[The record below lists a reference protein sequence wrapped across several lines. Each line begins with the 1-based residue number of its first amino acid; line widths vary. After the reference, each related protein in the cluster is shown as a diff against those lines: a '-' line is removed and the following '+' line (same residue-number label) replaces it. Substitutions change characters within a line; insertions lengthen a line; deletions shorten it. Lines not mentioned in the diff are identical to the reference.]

1 MRILMLAW
9 EFPPKVVGGLAR
21 HVDELSVALVK
32 AGHDVHVVTANAE
45 NAPEFEVYKGIKV
58 YRVKSY
64 RTKHLNFIDEILQLN
79 LGLLEHAI
87 KILRTEQIDFIHA
100 HDWLVAHAAITL
112 KRSFGTPIITTI
124 HATEYGR
131 WSGIHNELQNYIHST
146 EWHLNYES
154 IGTIVCSQYMKNELQ
169 TIFGLPSDK
178 MFVLPNG
185 VEAEK
190 FDIDFD
196 QWNFRRNFANDNE
209 KLVMSVGRMV
219 PEKGFQVL
227 TDAALRVMQ
236 NYNDVRFV
244 IAGKGNMLDSLRAR
258 AERLGVSDRVN
269 FWGFMSD
276 EDLNKLFIVSD
287 VAVFPSLYEPFG
299 ITAIEGMAA
308 GTPIVVSEA
317 GGLGEIVDHG
327 YTGIKTYT
335 GNSDSL
341 AWGIL
346 ELLYNP
352 DYANTIRKNAYNKV
366 LTVFNWDKIAADTT
380 RVYEH
385 LLSSQ

>member
-21 HVDELSVALVK
+21 HVDELSVALVR
-32 AGHDVHVVTANAE
+32 AGHDVHVITASAE
-45 NAPEFEVYKGIKV
+45 NAPSFEVYKGIKV
-58 YRVKSY
+58 YRVNSQ
-64 RTKHLNFIDEILQLN
+64 RTKHINFIDEIYNLN
-79 LGLLEHAI
+79 FGLLEHGI
-87 KILRTEQIDFIHA
+87 DILRKEKFDFIHA
-100 HDWLVAHAAITL
+100 HDWLVANAAITL
-112 KRSFGTPIITTI
+112 KRAFGTPIITTI
-124 HATEYGR
+124 HATEWGR
-131 WSGIHNELQNYIHST
+131 WSGIHNEIQNYIHST
-146 EWHLNYES
+146 EWLLNYES
-154 IGTIVCSQYMKNELQ
+154 IGTIVCSYYMKNELQ
-169 TIFGLPSDK
+169 NIFGLPSDK
-178 MFVLPNG
+178 LFVLPNG

-190 FDIDFD
+190 FDFNFD
-196 QWNFRRNFANDNE
+196 QWNFRRKFAYDHE

-227 TDAALRVMQ
+227 SDAALDVIR
-236 NYNDVRFV
+236 NYHDVRFV
-244 IAGKGNMLDSLRAR
+244 IAGKGGMLDSLRAR
-258 AERLGVSDRVN
+258 VERLGISDRVD
-269 FWGFMSD
+269 FMGFMSD

-317 GGLGEIVDHG
+317 GGLGETVDHG

-352 DYANTIRKNAYNKV
+352 DYANYIRDNAYNKV
-366 LTVFNWDKIAADTT
+366 RTVFNWDVIAADTT
-380 RVYEH
+380 RVYNY
-385 LLSSQ
+385 LLSK

>member
-1 MRILMLAW
+1 MRILMLSW

-21 HVDELSVALVK
+21 HVDELSAALVRQ
-32 AGHDVHVVTANAE
+32 GHDVHVITANAE

-58 YRVKSY
+58 YRVKSF

-79 LGLLEHAI
+79 LGMLEHAI
-87 KILRTEQIDFIHA
+87 KLLKTEHFDFVHA
-100 HDWLVAHAAITL
+100 HDWLVAHAALTL

-124 HATEYGR
+124 HATEHGR

-146 EWHLNYES
+146 EWLLNYES
-154 IGTIVCSQYMKNELQ
+154 IGTIVCSYYMKNELQ
-169 TIFGLPSDK
+169 TIFGLPSNK
-178 MFVLPNG
+178 LYVLPNG
-185 VEAEK
+185 VEAKK

-196 QWNFRRNFANDNE
+196 QWNFRRNFVHDDE

-227 TDAALRVMQ
+227 TDAALRVLQ
-236 NYNDVRFV
+236 NYNNVRFIV
-244 IAGKGNMLDSLRAR
+244 AGKGGMLDSLRAK
-258 AERLGVSDRVN
+258 AERLGISNKVT
-269 FWGFMSD
+269 FWGYMSD

-308 GTPIVVSEA
+308 GTPIVVSDA

-327 YTGIKTYT
+327 YTGIKTYK

-352 DYANTIRKNAYNKV
+352 DYSNEIRKNAYNKV
-366 LTVFNWDKIAADTT
+366 LNVFNWDKIAVDTT
-380 RVYEH
+380 NVYNH
-385 LLSSQ
+385 LLNN